1 MMLRSLLLA
10 LFLIVPL
17 CSVTVFGEE
26 SNPLNQ
32 LKNIKEIITS
42 GLSPN
47 EKQTSTEK
55 EKQNQIKLTTGS
67 ETDQDKKK
75 EIEEDKEIEKK
86 NKGTIELLLHR
97 KNELD
102 ELLKKNNIWSKI
114 YSNYHT
120 YLYLI
125 DEKKELDT
133 KISYLE
139 KREYLTQK
147 EKKNLEEYR
156 EKVKTIAGKLLL
168 LEEYEK
174 DPFNEVI
181 KPELIEEIPMVSNP
195 IAIITAISYKKK
207 LLTDQEEYNA
217 RYLSLKQIVD
227 KFQEESKVLEELI
240 KLDPDTVQYQ
250 EMLIEIN
257 ERLKIFAPVLE
268 IFKTTQNVYTK
279 KVDEIK
285 LKLKREISQE
295 MEKSLSI
302 GGMLL
307 FFFAF
312 FLLGKFLAHRYMSDN
327 DRFYMINK
335 GLNITFITLLV
346 IILLFSYIEN
356 VSYLVTVL
364 GFASAGIAIAM
375 KDWFMSLMGWFVIMI
390 GGTIH
395 VGDRVKFVKNGVEY
409 VGDIVDI
416 SMMRM
421 TLHEDVTLTTYMDN
435 RRAGRIIFVPNNY
448 IFTDMIANY
457 SHAGLKTVWDGID
470 FMITFDSDISKAAS
484 IAKEV
489 SKKYSKGYTDITRKQ
504 LNKLRSSYSIR
515 NTNVEPRIF
524 SFIEPYGIKISVWY
538 LTNAYA
544 TLTLRSTISHEIIE
558 RIQAEKSLS
567 LAFPTQSLYLDK
579 DVRKPSLP
587 PDEPGGVQS

>member
-1 MMLRSLLLA
+1 MMLRSLLFA
-10 LFLIVPL
+10 FFLIVPL
-17 CSVTVFGEE
+17 CSTAVTAEE
-26 SNPLNQ
+26 STPLDQ
-32 LKNIKEIITS
+32 LKNIKEVITS
-42 GLSPN
+42 GLSNN
-47 EKQTSTEK
+47 EKQNEK
-55 EKQNQIKLTTGS
+55 KPA
-67 ETDQDKKK
+67 TDSDSGQDKKK
-75 EIEEDKEIEKK
+75 AMNKE
-86 NKGTIELLLHR
+86 NKSTIELLLHR

-147 EKKNLEEYR
+147 EEKNLEEYR
-156 EKVKTIAGKLLL
+156 EKEKTIAGKLLL

-181 KPELIEEIPMVSNP
+181 KPEPIEEIPVVSNP

-227 KFQEESKVLEELI
+227 KFQEESKILEELI
-240 KLDPDTVQYQ
+240 KLDPDTVQYR

-257 ERLKIFAPVLE
+257 EKLKIFDPVLE

-295 MEKSLSI
+295 MEKSVSI

-307 FFFAF
+307 FFFAL
-312 FLLGKFLAHRYMSDN
+312 FLLGKFLAHKYMSDN

-346 IILLFSYIEN
+346 IIVLFSYIEN

-395 VGDRVKFVKNGVEY
+395 VGDRVKFVKEGVEY

-421 TLHEDVTLTTYMDN
+421 TLHEDVTLTTYMHN
-435 RRAGRIIFVPNNY
+435 RRSGRMIFIPNNY

-470 FMITFDSDISKAAS
+470 FMITFDSDINKATS

-515 NTNVEPRIF
+515 NTNVEPRIL
-524 SFIEPYGIKISVWY
+524 SFIEPYGVKISAWY

-544 TLTLRSTISHEIIE
+544 TLTLRSTISQEIIE
-558 RIQAEKSLS
+558 RIQAEKSIS

-579 DVRKPSLP
+579 DVRKPLLP
-587 PDEPGGVQS
+587 PDEIDEVQL